1 MFTWS
6 SADEAVSLR
15 VLGAGRLSKELVED
29 VFASF
34 DLLGLICIT
43 LYD

>member
-6 SADEAVSLR
+6 SANKAVSLR
-15 VLGAGRLSKELVED
+15 VLRAGRLSKELVEH
-29 VFASF
+29 VFAS
-34 DLLGLICIT
+34 DLLGLVT